1 MFYLFTGQGPTL
13 EDDGGDAGETISRA
27 VIGPTKAVIGDYGER
42 DRESWE
48 ITVDEDGN
56 NVAVGSFPEA
66 AGAPHKKQSRAS

>member
-1 MFYLFTGQGPTL
+1 MLLLGPGQGPTVK
-13 EDDGGDAGETISRA
+13 DDGGDAGETISRA
-27 VIGPTKAVIGDYGER
+27 VIRPMKVVVGDYGKR

-56 NVAVGSFPEA
+56 NVAVGSLPEA